1 MKSMNFKQGCIL
13 SEQGESRLLRAALAS
28 EFLAEV
34 LSVPTVNAM
43 FYIIHEREL
52 FQRKALR
59 L

>member
-13 SEQGESRLLRAALAS
+13 SELGESRLLRAALAS

-34 LSVPTVNAM
+34 LSVPTVM
-43 FYIIHEREL
+43 EREL

>member
-34 LSVPTVNAM
+34 LSVPTVNGARTVSAEE
-43 FYIIHEREL
+43 IGRAHV
-52 FQRKALR
+52 
-59 L
+59 